1 VSSCRTQ
8 RIINDS
14 GLRIRDIIDAIEA
27 KLLTPSTH
35 MDRLV
40 MSVCGADLMS
50 DVLAFTKAKTL
61 LLTGLTSIQVVRT
74 AGIVDLAG
82 IVFVRG
88 KRPSQEVVELAKAED
103 LPLLVTDYPLYETC
117 GKLYCLGLKGCSEL
131 DPGGR
136 TGECLTS
143 GT

>member
-1 VSSCRTQ
+1 
-8 RIINDS
+8 
-14 GLRIRDIIDAIEA
+14 
-27 KLLTPSTH
+27 
-35 MDRLV
+35 

-74 AGIVDLAG
+74 AGVVDQPESSS
-82 IVFVRG
+82 FG
-88 KRPSQEVVELAKAED
+88 KRPAAEVIELAKEED
-103 LPLLVTDYPLYETC
+103 LPLLVTDFPLDEAC

-143 GT
+143 RT